1 MTTIGTMARLWI
13 VHVDEDYPVPWV
25 PGGVDMGDK
34 SYYIDTHSTDDS
46 KIADGWDYMKNHKS
60 MSEAKVRKLREA
72 LHAAVESNQS
82 STKNDSPTP
91 RPSSSPDYGM
101 DSTAAIQEG
110 PSNIVSGFSYTLPI
124 LSTHG
129 VADSDP
135 VQSASGPG
143 DTVFGQNPEGSSS
156 GEEVLLSEGD
166 ESQPLIPESATYV
179 GLEIQTTLDS
189 GDFYRWSIGK
199 DLYKKSCRDWKGG
212 RVKYEGEIF
221 PCVFIKSRPVR
232 RIQGYDWP
240 FPLLIKPNLQ

>member
-1 MTTIGTMARLWI
+1 
-13 VHVDEDYPVPWV
+13 
-25 PGGVDMGDK
+25 MGDK